1 MASPNDPAEPA
12 FPAPSLPRQIFN
24 YLWRATWLK
33 CPVCGTRP
41 MFIPWRRVRSLHD
54 WFTPLDGCPRC
65 GYAYDREPG
74 YFLLAQWGLGYGV
87 SAVVGVLIAAWIFV
101 FHADWSYTKTLLVVS
116 LPLLPIGL
124 LFARHAKAYFLA
136 IDHLADPHIPL
147 NEEGDGE
154 GGDWGGNRPR
164 SPVKPVDDPGETRD
178 PAGQPG
184 SGIWRERE
192 AGARRAAEEA
202 SVR

>member
-1 MASPNDPAEPA
+1 MAPPKDPTEPA

-24 YLWRATWLK
+24 YLWRATWWK

-41 MFIPWRRVRSLHD
+41 MFIKLSRVRGLHD

-65 GYAYDREPG
+65 GYPYDREPG

-87 SAVVGVLIAAWIFV
+87 SAVVGILIYAYLQV
-101 FHADWSYTKTLLVVS
+101 FHSDWSMLATLAAVS
-116 LPLLPIGL
+116 IPLPFVNF

-147 NEEGDGE
+147 SEDGDGE
-154 GGDWGGNRPR
+154 GGDRGGNRP
-164 SPVKPVDDPGETRD
+164 VKPIQPVNDPGETRD

-192 AGARRAAEEA
+192 AGARRAEEVG
-202 SVR
+202 VR